1 MQFNQISGATLR
13 IGYGGGAFDV
23 LVTGTTSKLIDGLL
37 QPSGEKV
44 VMVIAQ
50 LADDE
55 DLDAYAR
62 DGVFEKSV
70 PWIAPGLVAFLIAE
84 SGNAHFWIDSLEKVG

>member
-1 MQFNQISGATLR
+1 MQFSEISGATVR

-23 LVTGTTSKLIDGLL
+23 LVTGTTPKWIDGLI

-62 DGVFEKSV
+62 NGVFEKSV
-70 PWIAPGLVAFLIAE
+70 AWITPGQVAFLIAE